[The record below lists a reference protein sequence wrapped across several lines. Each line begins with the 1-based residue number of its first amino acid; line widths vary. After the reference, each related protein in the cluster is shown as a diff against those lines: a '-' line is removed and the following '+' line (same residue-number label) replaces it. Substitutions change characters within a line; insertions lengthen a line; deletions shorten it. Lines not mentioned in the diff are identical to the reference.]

1 MSLLKRLFGSG
12 STQAAAVEPETYKDM
27 HIYAEPAVE
36 GKTYRLA
43 ARITQDKDG
52 ETREYYLIRADTF
65 QDKGQA
71 AEASVAKARQMIDE
85 QGERLFG

>member
-1 MSLLKRLFGSG
+1 MGS
-12 STQAAAVEPETYKDM
+12 EMCIRDR
-27 HIYAEPAVE
+27 